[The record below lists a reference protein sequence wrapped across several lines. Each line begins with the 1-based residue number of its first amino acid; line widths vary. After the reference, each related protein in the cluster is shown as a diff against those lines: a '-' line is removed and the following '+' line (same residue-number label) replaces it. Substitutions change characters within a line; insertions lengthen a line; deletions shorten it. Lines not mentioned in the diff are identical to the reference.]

1 MASDWGFNFRNGY
14 ACDSDSSD
22 DDAAPKTETDLIR
35 DFDLGSRDEGGVK
48 YKPNPF
54 SIAKINAAARGE
66 PTAKQGGGK
75 SGKAQGRGKSQAKKA
90 GGGTIEHA
98 FKTQAARPRNKAVKE
113 PAAKQAPRSRP
124 FQDPRIDRPTPPPP
138 AQAPSPPI
146 ILATTNAATN
156 PLATVHAAAFALT
169 TASTKETAASDAHI
183 PTSLTASTDLA
194 QEAPVLTPT
203 SPQRQS
209 AHIPTFRPR
218 PRIPRLQYNV
228 QSSPLRSQ
236 LPRSQA
242 ARHAPLSSP
251 AQPRAYHT
259 QCSTTSS
266 TAAPRASSRPAV
278 PQGSTTHSQ
287 PKRSP
292 GMYAGDPHSRSSPA
306 KLDFRRLQ
314 AQASRRQATPARS
327 VHPTA
332 FDDQPQILQMRPA
345 NKPSSP
351 RPPSITTMRGYTPG
365 RSSPSLK
372 ASSPSSSV
380 SRKRPISH
388 SARGPASRS
397 PSRLPSAYATS
408 FGDADEEWST
418 LSAPLRPGKRQKVNG
433 VSLSAPFSIP
443 ALLSKAGAGASQ
455 AKARNASAAKA
466 RTGIIPRGGTRSPG
480 DPQARDTVRKSG
492 VSPGSRRRVITF
504 LPPPLPASASGR
516 STEIEMAPGEQ
527 ATTARHEDADVLP
540 SVDDCDEPKFQF
552 SVDDEGDAMQQ
563 TSRTMP
569 GLRSSSPTYARSS
582 SPTLVGANP
591 VTPVFKDAQYAAYD
605 KDAPYDNGSITM
617 YDAIRS
623 GYDDN
628 LPLRDDNARLYASAS
643 HPSDGAPC
651 YDDARPDAPTYPYG
665 AHARDYDAHTHH
677 YDEYDDADD
686 SMLAN
691 IDLEGVRLRF
701 PALKARLRSVRTFFY
716 VDLRFSLLL
725 LHVSFPTS
733 SILVVQFVAIC
744 LALAS
749 RTFPSLLTA
758 CTQ

>member
-156 PLATVHAAAFALT
+156 PLATVHAAAFAPT

-251 AQPRAYHT
+251 AQLRAYHT

-287 PKRSP
+287 PKRSS

-433 VSLSAPFSIP
+433 VSLSAPFSIS
-443 ALLSKAGAGASQ
+443 ALWSKAGTGGGE
-455 AKARNASAAKA
+455 AKARKGLAAKA
-466 RTGIIPRGGTRSPG
+466 RTGTGITPRGGTRPPG
-480 DPQARDTVRKSG
+480 DSRARDTVRKSG
-492 VSPGSRRRVITF
+492 VSPGSSRRVITF
-504 LPPPLPASASGR
+504 LPPPLPSSVASKPVSR
-516 STEIEMAPGEQ
+516 PSAPNAEE
-527 ATTARHEDADVLP
+527 RDDSDVLP
-540 SVDDCDEPKFQF
+540 SVNDADEPRFQF
-552 SVDDEGDAMQQ
+552 SVDDVG
-563 TSRTMP
+563 R
-569 GLRSSSPTYARSS
+569 LRSSSPLYARSS

-591 VTPVFKDAQYAAYD
+591 RTPVY
-605 KDAPYDNGSITM
+605 KDAPYSAYDQYAPYDDGSVTM
-617 YDAIRS
+617 HDAIRP

-628 LPLRDDNARLYASAS
+628 FPLRADNALLYAGAG
-643 HPSDGAPC
+643 HPSDGATC
-651 YDDARPDAPTYPYG
+651 YDDARPDAHTHYYG
-665 AHARDYDAHTHH
+665 AQARGHDAHAHH
-677 YDEYDDADD
+677 YDDYDDADD

-691 IDLEGVRLRF
+691 IDLEGVQLRF
-701 PALKARLRSVRTFFY
+701 PALKARLRSVRILF
-716 VDLRFSLLL
+716 DPHLRISLSLLR
-725 LHVSFPTS
+725 VFVVFIVGSCR
-733 SILVVQFVAIC
+733 SIRCYMSCPCI
-744 LALAS
+744 
-749 RTFPSLLTA
+749 PYHPPLTD